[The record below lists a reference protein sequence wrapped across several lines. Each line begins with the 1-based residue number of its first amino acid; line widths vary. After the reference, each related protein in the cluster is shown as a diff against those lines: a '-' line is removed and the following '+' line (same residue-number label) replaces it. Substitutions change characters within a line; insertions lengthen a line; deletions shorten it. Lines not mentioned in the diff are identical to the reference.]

1 MAKSSKFDYSH
12 PAYLKAKGEALAR
25 DRGMC
30 VFCGESDAEHAH
42 HRALRYPTPEM
53 TTADDLVSLCYVC
66 HDMMTT
72 YRRYRKQGGDR
83 WQWKSALENFT
94 KELLRQCSTKS
105 KSAALGPSSCTTA
118 RPDSTQ
124 DRLPISRRRKS
135 PASAGS
141 NRTAADDARLQELE
155 CQIALWLDSKAAP
168 TIPEAAIRSCIE
180 TGARK
185 LKQGPQVR
193 EGLIVDAILSFDYDK
208 ERYGVTVEELGKTA
222 QFTVPVKVGQSRI
235 ARTRAKFDE
244 WEATFRLETDEELVD
259 QEQLARWLDIAGR
272 RIGLGD
278 WRPEKSGTYGRVR
291 DRQD

>member
-1 MAKSSKFDYSH
+1 MFYEVQIRGIRPIIMH
-12 PAYLKAKGEALAR
+12 NGPAGLDTR
-25 DRGMC
+25 
-30 VFCGESDAEHAH
+30 
-42 HRALRYPTPEM
+42 
-53 TTADDLVSLCYVC
+53 
-66 HDMMTT
+66 
-72 YRRYRKQGGDR
+72 
-83 WQWKSALENFT
+83 
-94 KELLRQCSTKS
+94 
-105 KSAALGPSSCTTA
+105 
-118 RPDSTQ
+118 
-124 DRLPISRRRKS
+124 S
-135 PASAGS
+135 PANVEKAEITRKRGS

-278 WRPEKSGTYGRVR
+278 WRPEKSGTYGRFETIKIKPIE
-291 DRQD
+291 